1 MIHWKPGLILRIR
14 NYKFEDDQSIRD
26 KYSIVLY
33 TNNEEAYI
41 IHTLTTSQNKLAL
54 PTENHGCSVAKNI
67 PYYFFP
73 SNHVIGDKAFSFD
86 KDTFLFFMGN
96 VRKEMHSKFEQAAA
110 QHIFG
115 VVELGVLEP
124 AELKRIIKCA
134 LKSNFIPENIA
145 TLLRT
150 FKDSL

>member
-1 MIHWKPGLILRIR
+1 MIKWKPGLILRIR
-14 NYKFEDDQSIRD
+14 NYKFEDDQSTRD

-33 TNNEEAYI
+33 TNKEDAYI
-41 IHTLTTSQNKLAL
+41 IHTLATSQNKPVVPAD
-54 PTENHGCSVAKNI
+54 NHGCSVSGNI

-73 SNHVIGDKAFSFD
+73 SQHVIGDKGFFFE

-96 VRKEMHSKFEQAAA
+96 VRKEMCSKFERAAT
-110 QHIFG
+110 QNFLG
-115 VVELGVLEP
+115 VVELGLLES

-134 LKSNFIPENIA
+134 LKSNFIPEDIA